1 MDKKKKILVADDDK
15 LTREMLGLTLINAG
29 YEVIFAEDG
38 LAAVEKASTEKPDLV
53 LMDGLMP
60 KMHGFLA
67 CKTIKQLDAPPKVLL
82 LTGIYTKP
90 TYQWEVKSQYLGDG
104 LLSKPFDRA
113 TLLSAI
119 EKLLDSPTVE
129 EAPSAQTAIANP
141 EEAFQVATADEDS
154 ETGFAISRAR
164 TEGAPIRENA
174 QAIQMHSLKK
184 LESVLSPPPKRSR
197 HPVYRPSNRGGPP
210 K

>member
-38 LAAVEKASTEKPDLV
+38 LAAVKKASTEKPDLV

-104 LLSKPFDRA
+104 LLSKPFDRT
-113 TLLSAI
+113 TLLDAI
-119 EKLLDSPTVE
+119 EKLLDSSTGNKQ
-129 EAPSAQTAIANP
+129 APSAGAPVETMDG
-141 EEAFQVATADEDS
+141 AFQVETADEDL
-154 ETGFAISRAR
+154 ETGFAYSRVR

-174 QAIQMHSLKK
+174 KASQ
-184 LESVLSPPPKRSR
+184 SVLSPPHERSR
-197 HPVYRPSNRGGPP
+197 HPVYPPSNRGGPP